1 MILEEAVNERLYILN
16 KEQEEANARAN
27 VVSWEISVFL
37 ASISKLLVLK
47 YQYYALHF
55 NYDLGNPFLSF

>member
-1 MILEEAVNERLYILN
+1 MILEEAANERLYILN

-37 ASISKLLVLK
+37 ASVSKLLVLN

-55 NYDLGNPFLSF
+55 QLGPRQSFS